1 MPRYTTE
8 KGFEMQ
14 EVSMVRHHKGE
25 ASVQL
30 SQPND
35 RQDSLRSST
44 LSDAN
49 IHTPVDTDSVARGG
63 VGATTSKT
71 QSMPNMWTKNGQ
83 QLAVMRNVSYCRL
96 SVISQV
102 IADYSQHEI
111 PDSCWLD

>member
-1 MPRYTTE
+1 
-8 KGFEMQ
+8 MQ

-44 LSDAN
+44 LSDAY

-63 VGATTSKT
+63 ADASTSKT
-71 QSMPNMWTKNGQ
+71 QSMPNIGTNNAQ
-83 QLAVMRNVSYCRL
+83 QLAAMRNVSYCL
-96 SVISQV
+96 
-102 IADYSQHEI
+102 
-111 PDSCWLD
+111 